1 MKKVFSMILA
11 AVMLFALAVSA
22 GAAEVSS
29 EAGNEISPQY
39 VALSTLSPT
48 LTFSGKNVTCAVLAR
63 TKESTAKIT
72 LSMTLYEVS
81 SSGLMTKVAG
91 WNNLT
96 GTGRVSARSTPMQF
110 PAVPI
115 VWLSMLPL
123 RIALAPITT
132 MSTVAESARKLV
144 EEKGGIQETVL
155 DTPMILNNNEGGT

>member
-1 MKKVFSMILA
+1 MKKVFSMMLA

-96 GTGRVSARSTPMQF
+96 GTGRVSTSKVYANAVSGRTYRLAVNATVKDSSGTHYDNEYRSGKCP
-110 PAVPI
+110 
-115 VWLSMLPL
+115 
-123 RIALAPITT
+123 
-132 MSTVAESARKLV
+132 
-144 EEKGGIQETVL
+144 
-155 DTPMILNNNEGGT
+155 